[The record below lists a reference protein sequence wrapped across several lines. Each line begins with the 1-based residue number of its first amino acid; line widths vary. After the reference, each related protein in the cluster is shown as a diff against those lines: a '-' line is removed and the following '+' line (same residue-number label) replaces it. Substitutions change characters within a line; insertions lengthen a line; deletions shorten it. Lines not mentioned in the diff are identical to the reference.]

1 MSRLKL
7 LLLSGTVVLTG
18 FAGVAVAQNA
28 TVATK
33 TQDRL
38 PVRIEMAA
46 TYPFIP
52 VEADG
57 LGGHPAREES
67 RPLRLAGMERPDGPM
82 MHPGMPGPDDDPH
95 AAHMDRRFGP
105 PPPDADEAGPEAE
118 DGPQARGPGW
128 HRGRHG
134 PGMGPGMGAGMGP
147 GMMGRPMRPFPG
159 PGMQRPGPLAFA
171 GTLAAAETALG
182 IRADQIDA
190 WRAFTDALQ
199 AAATPPL
206 PPPAAASADTP
217 PSPLAAFAAR
227 LASRGE
233 AGARLSQSLAALKE
247 KLRPDQLARFEAL
260 EPELL
265 PGPRWHHRR

>member
-18 FAGVAVAQNA
+18 FAGIAVAQNA
-28 TVATK
+28 TAATK

-46 TYPFIP
+46 TSPFTP
-52 VEADG
+52 AEPDG
-57 LGGHPAREES
+57 LSGHPAREES
-67 RPLRLAGMERPDGPM
+67 RPPRLAQMPDHPMMRPGMSGPDG
-82 MHPGMPGPDDDPH
+82 G
-95 AAHMDRRFGP
+95 HMGRGFGP
-105 PPPDADEAGPEAE
+105 PEADEDGPDAE
-118 DGPQARGPGW
+118 DGAAARGPGW
-128 HRGRHG
+128 HRGPHG
-134 PGMGPGMGAGMGP
+134 PGMTPG
-147 GMMGRPMRPFPG
+147 MGRPMPPFPG

-182 IRADQIDA
+182 IRADQLDA

-206 PPPAAASADTP
+206 PPPAAASGETA

-227 LASRGE
+227 LTSRGE
-233 AGARLSQSLAALKE
+233 VGTRLSQSLAALKE